1 MKAVII
7 GIGMVVG
14 SACGGQPHAR
24 PPVAKTPVAP
34 VVVDPVTAGP
44 AAKIIAVQP
53 PAGGGAAPQPII
65 GLMAGELTRSL
76 AELAK
81 HGDPA
86 LYAAYEVTD
95 GHRISV
101 SASLG
106 AVTGSSDTRHR
117 WLDVDV
123 RVGDY
128 KLDNTHRSRER
139 GHANTLS
146 AQLPLADDAYAIR
159 SILWLETDEAYK
171 RAAEQL
177 SKVQAATKLRV
188 KEDDDSDD
196 FSRETATQYYEPPA
210 AVVIDRAAWETRLRA
225 LSLPF
230 RDHPE
235 ILSSSVT
242 LGVDSNTRYFTS
254 SEGVQYQLPATH
266 LRVIVQASTTAED
279 GMELHRYESFDV
291 KAVERLPSDDQIRE
305 RVALVIKDLVALR
318 AAPVADPYA
327 GPAILDG
334 KAASVFFHEVFGHR
348 IEGHRQKDEGEG
360 QTFAKKIG
368 LAIAPLFIT
377 VYDDPTIAVLD
388 GVELNGFYRYDDEGV
403 PAQRASLI
411 DNGVLAT
418 FLLGRSP
425 TRGIMHSN
433 GHGRRQ
439 EGFSVVPRQGNLVV
453 APAHTMPRAELEQRL
468 LAEVKRQGK
477 PYGMVFRELD
487 GGHTSTSRF
496 SAQAFKLLPIMVY
509 RIYLDGHRELVR
521 GADLEGTP
529 LTALG
534 DIVAAGDDVD
544 TFNGYC
550 GAESGY
556 VPVSS
561 SSPSLLVGHVEVTK
575 KAKGHDK
582 PPILPAPPIG
592 GPQ

>member
-1 MKAVII
+1 
-7 GIGMVVG
+7 
-14 SACGGQPHAR
+14 
-24 PPVAKTPVAP
+24 VAA
-34 VVVDPVTAGP
+34 VVDPASIGP
-44 AAKIIAVQP
+44 AATITVMQP
-53 PAGGGAAPQPII
+53 PAIGGAQPQPIVE
-65 GLMAGELTRSL
+65 LMAGELARSL
-76 AELAK
+76 AELAH

-86 LYAAYEVTD
+86 LFASYEVTD
-95 GHRISV
+95 GRRISV

-106 AVTGSSDTRHR
+106 AITSSSDYRHR

-123 RVGDY
+123 RVGTNQ
-128 KLDNTHRSRER
+128 LDNTHRTRGER
-139 GHANTLS
+139 GHPNTLS
-146 AQLPLADDAYAIR
+146 AQLPLDDDAYAIR
-159 SILWLETDEAYK
+159 SILWLETDDAYK
-171 RAAEQL
+171 RSAEQL
-177 SKVQAATKLRV
+177 SKVQANTKLRV
-188 KEDDDSDD
+188 KEEDDSDD
-196 FSRETATQYYEPPA
+196 FSRETASQFFEPPA
-210 AVVIDRAAWETRLRA
+210 EVMLDRPAWEARLRV

-242 LGVDSNTRYFTS
+242 LTADANTRYFTS
-254 SEGVQYQLPATH
+254 SEATRYQLPQTH
-266 LRVIVQASTTAED
+266 LRVTVQASTTADD

-291 KAVERLPSDDQIRE
+291 AATGRLPTDDQIRA
-305 RVALVIKDLVALR
+305 RVELVIKDLLALR
-318 AAPVADPYA
+318 AAPVADPYT

-348 IEGHRQKDEGEG
+348 IEGHRQKDEAEG

-368 LAIAPLFIT
+368 QRIAPAFIT

-411 DNGVLAT
+411 DRGVLST

-425 TRGIMHSN
+425 TRGIVHSN

-439 EGFSVVPRQGNLVV
+439 EGFSVVARQGNLVV
-453 APAHTMPRAELEQRL
+453 APAHTVPRAVLEERL

-477 PYGMVFRELD
+477 PYGLVFSELD
-487 GGHTSTSRF
+487 GGHTGTSRF

-509 RIYLDGHRELVR
+509 RIYPDGRRELVR

-534 DIVAAGDDVD
+534 DIAAAGDDVE

-550 GAESGY
+550 GAESGF

-561 SSPSLLVGHVEVTK
+561 SSPSLLIGHVEVTK

-592 GPQ
+592 GAP